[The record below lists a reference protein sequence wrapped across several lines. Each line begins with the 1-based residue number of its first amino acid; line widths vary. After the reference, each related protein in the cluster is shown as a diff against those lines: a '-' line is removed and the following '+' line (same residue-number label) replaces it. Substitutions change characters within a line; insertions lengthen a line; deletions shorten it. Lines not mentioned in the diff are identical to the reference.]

1 MGTVLTFSGAIGS
14 RRSDLSE
21 RVAAELGWPR
31 VKFSDYIADA
41 IRADGEEP
49 VSRARL
55 QSYGQE
61 LVQHS
66 LEEFVQGTLDR
77 ADGWRASSNIVV
89 DGLRHTE
96 VLLQLR
102 RETLPPNRLA
112 YVHVTVDPNRRE
124 EGARERGIGEDMLYR
139 YDRNLTELQLPEIL
153 PAYADLR
160 LDGGLGLSINVRKVV
175 DWVRQLGGT
184 APA

>member
-1 MGTVLTFSGAIGS
+1 MGTVVTFSGAIGS
-14 RRSDLSE
+14 RRSELSE
-21 RVAAELGWPR
+21 RVAAELQWPR

-41 IRADGEEP
+41 VRADGEDP
-49 VSRARL
+49 TSRARL

-61 LVQHS
+61 LVQHR
-66 LEEFVQGTLDR
+66 LEEFVRGALDR
-77 ADGWRASSNIVV
+77 APDWRTTGNLVA

-102 RETLPPNRLA
+102 REVLPNRLV
-112 YVHVTVDPNRRE
+112 YVHVSVDPNRRE

-160 LDGGLGLSINVRKVV
+160 LDGGLGLSINTRKVV
-175 DWVRQLGGT
+175 DWLRHAGG
-184 APA
+184 AGAD